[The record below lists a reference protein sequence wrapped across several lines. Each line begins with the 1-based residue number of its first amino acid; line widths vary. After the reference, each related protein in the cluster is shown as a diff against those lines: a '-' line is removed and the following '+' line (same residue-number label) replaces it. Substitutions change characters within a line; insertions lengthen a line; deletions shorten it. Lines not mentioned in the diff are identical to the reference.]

1 MTKEPRTLRNIAKSR
16 RARRERRRTWLVR
29 GGIAVG
35 ACALIGLILFAA
47 PGLQLD
53 ALKQRL
59 TTPSGE

>member
-1 MTKEPRTLRNIAKSR
+1 MKKSSRKLRDIAKSR

-29 GGIAVG
+29 GGIAIG

-47 PGLQLD
+47 PWLQLD

-59 TTPSGE
+59 TPSGE